1 MIAILLYVLLK
12 QNSGDRSRELK
23 QQFLLGLNE
32 SLQVEV
38 RRWVNL
44 KSGLDKLTLD
54 DLLERARCE
63 EGFKKPATKGKEA
76 PTFEDDNSV
85 MSNQKPPNFRNNRS
99 NRGRTPGQDW
109 QPNQV
114 QLTGTPI
121 SRELF
126 QLWSSRTCGSP
137 MSSAAILSL
146 HCGGRGHTNA
156 VCPSKPA
163 SHLN

>member
-44 KSGLDKLTLD
+44 KSGLDKLILD

-63 EGFKKPATKGKEA
+63 EGLKKPATKGKEA

-99 NRGRTPGQDW
+99 NRGRTSGQDW
-109 QPNQV
+109 QPSQA
-114 QLTGTPI
+114 Q
-121 SRELF
+121 
-126 QLWSSRTCGSP
+126 
-137 MSSAAILSL
+137 
-146 HCGGRGHTNA
+146 
-156 VCPSKPA
+156 
-163 SHLN
+163 